1 MKVVAFGA
9 SSSKKSINK
18 TLAAYAASLL
28 DGASVEVL
36 DLNDYELPLFSTD
49 KEVELGQPELA
60 QAFLDKLGSTDAI
73 IVSFAEH
80 NGSYSAAFKNLF
92 DWCSRITRDVY
103 QGKPMLILATSP
115 GPGGGTN
122 VLSVATNSMS
132 HFAGDVKGSFSLP
145 SFYDN
150 FDMEKNL
157 IKDEALLA
165 QLKEHVTQ
173 LAKK

>member
-60 QAFLDKLGSTDAI
+60 QAFLDKLGSSDAI

-103 QGKPMLILATSP
+103 QGKPVLVLATSP
-115 GPGGGTN
+115 GPGGGAN

-150 FDMEKNL
+150 FDMENNL
-157 IKDEALLA
+157 INDEALLA